1 MTDSDLN
8 HLHPFVKSLLAK
20 HIAQATQHGLITK
33 VIETY
38 RDEATQLVSW
48 QKGRDAQGNIIDSTA
63 IVTNAPPGAS
73 YHGVSSNA
81 GMPWSLAYHLAIDV
95 PGPPLLGFGDSRL
108 TKAAEALYT
117 GLGILGEGLGL
128 TWGGRWQLRDWTHFE
143 QHVPGHNLA
152 NIKAR
157 ILSMGDI
164 DSLFVHA

>member
-8 HLHPFVKSLLAK
+8 HLHPFVRSILAK
-20 HIAQATQHGLITK
+20 HIAAATRHGLITK

-38 RDEATQLVSW
+38 RDETTQLVNW
-48 QKGRDAQGNIIDSTA
+48 QKGRDAQGNIIDRAA

-73 YHGVSSNA
+73 YHGVRYNA
-81 GMPWSLAYHLAIDV
+81 GMPCSLAYHLAIDV

-117 GLGILGEGLGL
+117 GLGILGEDLGL

-143 QHVPGHNLA
+143 QRFPGSSLA
-152 NIKAR
+152 DIKAL